1 MEEPDGNDVAL
12 GDRDVTVVLFLTVLV
27 LGALFVLVLS
37 TVGIAV
43 FAWVWFRFCE
53 HVARSRGLIDW
64 KTNY

>member
-1 MEEPDGNDVAL
+1 LILGRSFSKVLHGVSDGKL
-12 GDRDVTVVLFLTVLV
+12 WL
-27 LGALFVLVLS
+27 VLVLS